1 MEGCMELMNFCFYCV
16 MNSHEIGPPED
27 HQGKSGTKCI
37 HESIGPILYL
47 AFCPKMR
54 LRTFL
59 QNFALYF
66 RCSKA
71 KHCKNVV

>member
-47 AFCPKMR
+47 AFRPK
-54 LRTFL
+54 TT
-59 QNFALYF
+59 
-66 RCSKA
+66 S
-71 KHCKNVV
+71 